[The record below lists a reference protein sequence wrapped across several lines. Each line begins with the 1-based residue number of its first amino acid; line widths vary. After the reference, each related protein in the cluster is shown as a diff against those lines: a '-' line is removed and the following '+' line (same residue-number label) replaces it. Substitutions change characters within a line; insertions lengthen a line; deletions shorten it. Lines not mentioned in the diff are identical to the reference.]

1 MPKYKLV
8 YLSGHRAENTNSI
21 LDLLEG
27 LEVPFSLHNDEQHII
42 AEAPVGRL
50 HIWGANM
57 KWRFG
62 ESGGIKQGTLAGLKR
77 EVQEWKVKPLP
88 VYAPQPLQAVLELK
102 QEWLSNP
109 TFNMSA
115 RKGFEAHKAELNQF
129 QSEWLAQVDALAI
142 QRAEIVGARAQAKA
156 LEHSL
161 TLPLHE
167 TMRISPEVTILRV
180 PTGWLYTTTCK
191 ANGHKQADSVAT
203 TFVPETLGACDE
215 E

>member
-8 YLSGHRAENTNSI
+8 YLTGHRATNTNAV
-21 LDLLEG
+21 LNG
-27 LEVPFSLHNDEQHII
+27 LEALGVDFSLHNDEQHII

-50 HIWGANM
+50 HIWAANM

-62 ESGGIKQGTLAGLKR
+62 EGGTVKSGSLADLMLAVR
-77 EVQEWKVKPLP
+77 AWKDAPAPTFESRPLE
-88 VYAPQPLQAVLELK
+88 AVLELK

-180 PTGWLYTTTCK
+180 PTGWVYTTTCK

-203 TFVPETLGACDE
+203 TFVPETLGGCDE

>member
-1 MPKYKLV
+1 MPNYKLV
-8 YLSGHRAENTNSI
+8 YLTGHSAFNANAV
-21 LDLLEG
+21 LDMLEEQG
-27 LEVPFSLHNDEQHII
+27 VSFSLHNDEQHII

-50 HIWGANM
+50 HIWAANM

-62 ESGGIKQGTLAGLKR
+62 ESGGIKQGTVSALKR
-77 EVQEWKVKPLP
+77 EVKEWKTKPLP
-88 VYAPQPLQAVLELK
+88 VYPSQTVQALLDLK

-115 RKGFEAHKAELNQF
+115 RAGFEAHKAELNQF